1 MQPPS
6 VSHMDARRKRTGAE
20 RYKAASPHPPHAF
33 QLLLLTIL
41 PCVVNTMKPRASSG
55 MNKFTSALRKS
66 LQSNRHSVKS
76 SQDDWRNSEP
86 QRISGENMVP
96 KLLAAELKKKWKNEY
111 RVEMRSN
118 EYRIRAPGHLSDE
131 EIRRCS
137 ALCY

>member
-1 MQPPS
+1 MES
-6 VSHMDARRKRTGAE
+6 RT
-20 RYKAASPHPPHAF
+20 P
-33 QLLLLTIL
+33 
-41 PCVVNTMKPRASSG
+41 SG
-55 MNKFTSALRKS
+55 MSRLTSVFRRPG
-66 LQSNRHSVKS
+66 QSNPHSI
-76 SQDDWRNSEP
+76 QDWRNNEP

-118 EYRIRAPGHLSDE
+118 EYHIRAPGHLSDE